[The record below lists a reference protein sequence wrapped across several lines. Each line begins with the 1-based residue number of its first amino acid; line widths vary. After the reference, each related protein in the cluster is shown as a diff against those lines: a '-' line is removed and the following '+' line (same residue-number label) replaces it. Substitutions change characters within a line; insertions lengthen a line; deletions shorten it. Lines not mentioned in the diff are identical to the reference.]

1 MNRWLARLLIFS
13 LVRVVVPFTGQCEED
28 VSTDGYARAIALL
41 QEGILFEA
49 IHELEQF
56 TRLNPGNADARLL
69 LARSLRRVQRDEQA
83 AEQLAHIIRL
93 DPENNEARRLLTRL
107 RVEIGQRLDRRDRNA
122 VLRYARLCAIPE
134 SYNRS
139 ADYYQLALEL
149 RDDVSVHLEF
159 ARMLSWAGRHAESA
173 YHYERFLKSNPS
185 NADVL
190 FELGRVYNAAGQFD
204 QAAEA
209 FTRCLSVRPD
219 HVRASLDL
227 ARALIWSGREDEA
240 EERLRDMQKKKTG
253 GGGPLQLLATIA
265 RFQQR
270 VLDEYALLR
279 QVQAMVPDQQEVQAR
294 LAVLEQGNLLEE
306 ARLLKRLEAV
316 PGDMDARRQLADLY
330 MNAKRFSDALY
341 HLSMIR
347 EAQPDD
353 LAVMQ
358 RLREVRDQERL
369 RVMAQVSVL
378 RKLRNADRDQEIQ
391 RLRQWLEQNAG
402 DMKSRLRLVD
412 LYAEGGQYAEAV
424 AQLEWIAA
432 AAPGNMTIQQTLSRM
447 QLLLDERARQPEDG
461 AANALTAGG
470 S

>member
-1 MNRWLARLLIFS
+1 
-13 LVRVVVPFTGQCEED
+13 
-28 VSTDGYARAIALL
+28 
-41 QEGILFEA
+41 
-49 IHELEQF
+49 
-56 TRLNPGNADARLL
+56 
-69 LARSLRRVQRDEQA
+69 
-83 AEQLAHIIRL
+83 
-93 DPENNEARRLLTRL
+93 
-107 RVEIGQRLDRRDRNA
+107 
-122 VLRYARLCAIPE
+122 
-134 SYNRS
+134 
-139 ADYYQLALEL
+139 
-149 RDDVSVHLEF
+149 
-159 ARMLSWAGRHAESA
+159 
-173 YHYERFLKSNPS
+173 
-185 NADVL
+185 
-190 FELGRVYNAAGQFD
+190 
-204 QAAEA
+204 
-209 FTRCLSVRPD
+209 
-219 HVRASLDL
+219 
-227 ARALIWSGREDEA
+227 
-240 EERLRDMQKKKTG
+240 
-253 GGGPLQLLATIA
+253 
-265 RFQQR
+265 